1 MPPTH
6 RPRSAVCARRLGAA
20 GLVLLGLSG
29 CEDDPAPTIGTTEET
44 IATGD
49 LPMAYRT
56 PQAMIQAMATGQLY
70 ERPPLCD
77 GFVGR
82 DRGTGKE
89 LDSLSALARVAEA
102 RAGKSP
108 AAVLTQ
114 AVGFDPAAG
123 TVTFLSTP
131 VGSDGAPFL
140 SEWSLRAG
148 DGGKRIECVE
158 RILIEKPS

>member
-1 MPPTH
+1 M
-6 RPRSAVCARRLGAA
+6 RSSGWPRSAAHAIRLGAA
-20 GLVLLGLSG
+20 GLFLLCLAG
-29 CEDDPAPTIGTTEET
+29 CDEDPAPSIGAAQDT

-56 PQAMIQAMATGQLY
+56 PQAMMQAMATGQLY

-77 GFVGR
+77 GFVAR
-82 DRGTGKE
+82 DSDTGKE
-89 LDSLSALARVAEA
+89 VDNLSALARAAEA

-114 AVGFDPAAG
+114 AVGFDRAAG

-131 VGSDGAPFL
+131 VGSDGAPFR
-140 SEWSLRAG
+140 SEWTLRARG
-148 DGGKRIECVE
+148 DGDRIECVE
-158 RILIEKPS
+158 RVLIEKAS